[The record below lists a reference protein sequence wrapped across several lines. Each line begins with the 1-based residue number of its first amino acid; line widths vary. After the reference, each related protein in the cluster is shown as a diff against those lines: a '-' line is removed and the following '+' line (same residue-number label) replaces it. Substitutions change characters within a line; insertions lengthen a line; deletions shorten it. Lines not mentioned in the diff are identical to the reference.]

1 MSDSAV
7 RAIRII
13 DAASPKSGFVPGNFA
28 RIDHIPSMKNA
39 QGNADWP
46 ASADRY
52 DVGFEDGR
60 RTAQDTFEVERAAL
74 QRLVESVGAL
84 QPESSEELAMLIAET
99 VYRLVADIV
108 GKTQVDEDCLSQRAS
123 AAAALIAECDN
134 ARTLCVNPD
143 DLPLL
148 EGLRTALTVEGDPS
162 LARGDVRIDCS
173 AGWIEHGTSLYLD
186 ALRCELGLVEIV
198 A

>member
-7 RAIRII
+7 RTIRIV

-28 RIDHIPSMKNA
+28 RIDNVTSNKNA
-39 QGNADWP
+39 PINGERPTA
-46 ASADRY
+46 ADRY
-52 DVGFEDGR
+52 DLGFADGSR
-60 RTAQDTFEVERAAL
+60 EAQDIFEVERAAL

-84 QPESSEELAMLIAET
+84 QPESSEELAMLIGET
-99 VYRLVADIV
+99 VYRLVTDIV
-108 GKTQVDEDCLSQRAS
+108 GKVPIDTDCLSLRAS

-134 ARTLCVNPD
+134 ARTLCVNPED
-143 DLPLL
+143 VPLL
-148 EGLRTALTVEGDPS
+148 EGLRTSLKIEGDAS

-186 ALRCELGLVEIV
+186 ALRCELGLMDVV
-198 A
+198 K

>member
-1 MSDSAV
+1 MSDSTV
-7 RAIRII
+7 RAIRIV

-28 RIDHIPSMKNA
+28 RIGNVISMQNVQPNGEWA
-39 QGNADWP
+39 AG
-46 ASADRY
+46 ADRY
-52 DVGFEDGR
+52 ELGLEEGR
-60 RTAQDTFEVERAAL
+60 RTAEDTFEIERAAL
-74 QRLVESVGAL
+74 QRLVESAGAL
-84 QPESSEELAMLIAET
+84 QPESSEELAMLIGET
-99 VYRLVADIV
+99 VYRLVTDIV
-108 GKTQVDEDCLSQRAS
+108 GKVEIDADCLTRRAS

-143 DLPLL
+143 DIPLL
-148 EGLRTALTVEGDPS
+148 EGLRTSLKIDGDSS

-186 ALRCELGLVEIV
+186 ALRSELGLMDVV

>member
-7 RAIRII
+7 RTVRIV
-13 DAASPKSGFVPGNFA
+13 DAASPKSGFVPGDFA
-28 RIDHIPSMKNA
+28 RIDNVQSMKNA
-39 QGNADWP
+39 QTNGEWS

-52 DVGFEDGR
+52 ELGFEDGR
-60 RTAQDTFEVERAAL
+60 RAAQDTFEIERAAL
-74 QRLVESVGAL
+74 QRLMESVGAL

-108 GKTQVDEDCLSQRAS
+108 GKSQVDADCLSRRAS

-134 ARTLCVNPD
+134 ARTLCVNPED
-143 DLPLL
+143 VPLL
-148 EGLRTALTVEGDPS
+148 EGLRTNLEIKGDSS

-186 ALRCELGLVEIV
+186 ALRCELGLVDV
-198 A
+198 AA

>member
-1 MSDSAV
+1 MSDSTV
-7 RAIRII
+7 RAIRIV

-28 RIDHIPSMKNA
+28 RIDNVISMQNVQPIGEWA
-39 QGNADWP
+39 AG
-46 ASADRY
+46 ADRY
-52 DVGFEDGR
+52 ELGFEEGR
-60 RTAQDTFEVERAAL
+60 RTAQDAFEIERAAL
-74 QRLVESVGAL
+74 QRLVESAGAL
-84 QPESSEELAMLIAET
+84 QPESSEELAMLIGET
-99 VYRLVADIV
+99 VYRLVTDIV
-108 GKTQVDEDCLSQRAS
+108 GKVEIDADCLTRRAS

-143 DLPLL
+143 DIPLL
-148 EGLRTALTVEGDPS
+148 EGLRTSLKIDGDSS

-186 ALRCELGLVEIV
+186 ALRSELGLMDVV